1 MASSTDESEVNEANR
16 DVLYKL
22 YDYAL
27 QLEPTPDRPELTW
40 GQLQLVNK
48 ARSFVTM
55 KMRKR
60 QNMRVQ
66 KQAAKGLL
74 KFKKMMANQLALRSA
89 NIGQD
94 AEGEIEEKIPAI
106 KKSVEAEA
114 EEQDWVDITKI
125 KDLRKLGD
133 SKKNKVEK
141 KEE

>member
-1 MASSTDESEVNEANR
+1 MASSTDGAEVNESNR

-27 QLEPTPDRPELTW
+27 ELEPTPDRPELTW

-74 KFKKMMANQLALRSA
+74 KFKKMMANQLALRSETINA
-89 NIGQD
+89 EIGAQ
-94 AEGEIEEKIPAI
+94 GEVVEKPKIEA
-106 KKSVEAEA
+106 VG
-114 EEQDWVDITKI
+114 EEDWVDVTKI
-125 KDLRKLGD
+125 KDLRKL
-133 SKKNKVEK
+133 SEPKKTVVEQK
-141 KEE
+141 QEDEVI